1 MTKNGE
7 KSLPELAF
15 AERSAKLNPVRTT
28 INGDLSR
35 RMKTHPFRTHRC
47 GDLRNSDIG
56 SNVRLSGWVHSVRD
70 HGGIIFVDLRDQY
83 GITQVVI
90 HPDREFYQEMDRW
103 RLESVLCFTGKV
115 IPRTEETVNPK
126 LATGKIEIVADSMEV
141 LSEADVLPFPVA
153 SDQAC
158 DENLR
163 LKYRFLDLRRS
174 SMHQNILLRS
184 QVTASVRR
192 RMTDLG
198 FTEFQTPI
206 LTCSSPEG
214 ARDFLVPSRL
224 HPGKF
229 YALPQAPQIYKQLFM
244 VSGFDR
250 YFQIAPCFRD
260 EDSRADRSPGEFYQI
275 DIEMAFATQDDV
287 FTVVEPMIHGVF
299 TEFSDQA
306 VTAAPFPRIT
316 YNDAM
321 LKYGSDKPDL
331 RIPIEIVDVSEQ
343 FRKSGFNAFASVL
356 KKGGVVRALPV
367 RGISTAP
374 RSFFDG
380 MIEFTQSRGGKGL
393 GYITWTEDG
402 VKSPIAKFLSEE
414 IIDQLRAAGDMH
426 PGDVMFFVADKKNVA
441 EHLTGEIRTRLADL
455 LELREQ
461 GTFRL
466 CWIVDYPMF
475 EWNEEHQR
483 VDFSHNPF
491 SMPQGGLDALN
502 SPDPLDVLAYQYDLV
517 CNGVELSSGAIRNHR
532 PDIMAKAFEIA
543 GYSRE
548 ELATKFGGLLRAFHY
563 GTPPHGGIAPGLDRI
578 IMLLTG
584 EPNIRQVIAFP
595 LNQRAQDP
603 LLGAPNEVGEKALRE
618 LHIRVR
624 KPRSTTGKDGQTDHA

>member
-1 MTKNGE
+1 
-7 KSLPELAF
+7 
-15 AERSAKLNPVRTT
+15 
-28 INGDLSR
+28 
-35 RMKTHPFRTHRC
+35 MKTHPFRTHKC
-47 GDLRNSDIG
+47 GDLRSSDIG
-56 SNVRLSGWVHSVRD
+56 SDVRLSGWVHSVRD
-70 HGGIIFVDLRDQY
+70 HGGIIFVDLRDES
-83 GITQVVI
+83 GITQIVI
-90 HPDREFYQEMDRW
+90 HPDREFYQAMDHW
-103 RLESVLCFTGKV
+103 RLESVLCFAGSV
-115 IPRTEETVNPK
+115 IARSEDTVNPK
-126 LATGKIEIVADSMEV
+126 LATGDIEISAESMDV
-141 LSEADVLPFPVA
+141 LSEADVLPFQVA
-153 SDQAC
+153 SDQTC

-163 LKYRFLDLRRS
+163 LKYRFLDLRRA
-174 SMHQNILLRS
+174 SMQRNILMRS
-184 QVTASVRR
+184 QVTASARR
-192 RMTDLG
+192 RMTEMG

-224 HPGKF
+224 HAGTF

-287 FTVVEPMIHGVF
+287 FAVVEPLIHGIF
-299 TEFSDQA
+299 TEFGDQD
-306 VTAAPFPRIT
+306 VTDTPFPRIA
-316 YNDAM
+316 YRDAM

-343 FRKSGFNAFASVL
+343 FGGSDFNAFAAVV

-367 RGISTAP
+367 RGIASAP
-374 RSFFDG
+374 RSFFDN
-380 MIEFTQSRGGKGL
+380 MIAFTQSCGGKGL

-402 VKSPIAKFLSEE
+402 VKSPIAKFISEE
-414 IIDQLRAAGDMH
+414 RIEQLRAIGDMR
-426 PGDVMFFVADKKNVA
+426 PGDVMFFVADKKRTA
-441 EHLTGEIRTRLADL
+441 ETLAGQVRTQLADI

-461 GTFRL
+461 GTFRF

-475 EWNEEHQR
+475 EWNEEHRR

-491 SMPQGGLDALN
+491 SMPQGGLEALN
-502 SPDPLDVLAYQYDLV
+502 GQDPLDVLAYQYDLV

-532 PDIMAKAFEIA
+532 PDIMARAFEIA
-543 GYSRE
+543 GYSQE
-548 ELATKFGGLLRAFHY
+548 ELATKFGGLLRAFHF
-563 GTPPHGGIAPGLDRI
+563 GAPPHGGIAPGLDRI

-584 EPNIRQVIAFP
+584 EPNIRQIIAFP

-603 LLGAPNEVGEKALRE
+603 LLGAPNEVDEKDLRE

-624 KPRSTTGKDGQTDHA
+624 KPRPTMGKDGQTSHA